1 MADLAQ
7 LLAQAQAQREAQNPF
22 LTGAQ
27 SVQQSMANSF
37 TPQNLKG
44 VSGGDIALAAIAGAL
59 ASGGMSYFGRKQ
71 EDEQKAAENLALAQA
86 LQAKDPAAIA
96 FNSEVLRQHPA
107 ILLGLQEKA
116 QERADKTDEQ
126 ARLWKNLG
134 YKKGANG
141 SWEID
146 PSSPAMQRL
155 AQEQSQLEETKR
167 AHDLSN
173 SIAQQQLRISM
184 QQLEET
190 KREHDL
196 SNSIAQQRLKQEAEY
211 QEGVLK
217 EKTTARLA
225 KSGGELPNEEVSLQ
239 DINITDHSDLN
250 SIMTERDT
258 AKKLGVYEQKTPGVV
273 QSNAKAWDVFMTG
286 AKGKPSAT
294 RDSISLDSVIKNI
307 DILSKSDG
315 KFRSDSGLVDAAYGA
330 YAWIGGKNVATDRRA
345 YDAIRLK
352 VIEGDLSNLAP
363 VTDVDLRSELNTAL
377 IGNDWE
383 KTKQE
388 LAKIKEK
395 LQTDSAIN
403 KMVLK
408 FAGANPARLNNVSP
422 AQIRAAA
429 RAMYEAK
436 MNAYREQSV
445 GSTPDDAAMRALTGE

>member
-173 SIAQQQLRISM
+173 SIAQQQLGISK
-184 QQLEET
+184 QQLE
-190 KREHDL
+190 
-196 SNSIAQQRLKQEAEY
+196 QQAEY
-211 QEGVLK
+211 QRAMLQ
-217 EKTTARLA
+217 EKSAARLA
-225 KSGGELPNEEVSLQ
+225 KSGGGLASEEISPQ
-239 DINITDHSDLN
+239 DLNINDHSDLN

-294 RDSISLDSVIKNI
+294 KDSISLDSVIKNI
-307 DILSKSDG
+307 DILLKSDG
-315 KFRSDSGLVDAAYGA
+315 KFRSDSGLPDTAYGA
-330 YAWIGGKNVATDRRA
+330 YAWVGGENVATDRRA
-345 YDAIRLK
+345 YNAIRLK

-363 VTDVDLRSELNTAL
+363 VTDVDLRAELDTAL

-383 KTKQE
+383 QTKQE
-388 LAKIKEK
+388 LTRTKEK
-395 LQTDSAIN
+395 LQADSAIN

-408 FAGANPARLNNVSP
+408 FAGANPARLNNISP
-422 AQIRAAA
+422 AQVKAAA
-429 RAMYEAK
+429 RAMYDAK
-436 MNAYREQSV
+436 MKAYIDQSA
-445 GSTPDDAAMRALTGE
+445 SSIPDDAAMRALTGE

>member
-146 PSSPAMQRL
+146 PESPAMQRL

-167 AHDLSN
+167 AHDMSN
-173 SIAQQQLRISM
+173 SIAQQQLGISK
-184 QQLEET
+184 QQLE
-190 KREHDL
+190 
-196 SNSIAQQRLKQEAEY
+196 QQAEY
-211 QEGVLK
+211 QRAMLQ
-217 EKTTARLA
+217 EKSATRLA
-225 KSGGELPNEEVSLQ
+225 KSGAGLVSEEISPQ
-239 DINITDHSDLN
+239 DLNINDHSDLN

-294 RDSISLDSVIKNI
+294 KDSISLDSVIKNI
-307 DILSKSDG
+307 DILLKSDG
-315 KFRSDSGLVDAAYGA
+315 KFRSDSGLADTAYGA
-330 YAWIGGKNVATDRRA
+330 YAWVGGKNVATDRRA
-345 YDAIRLK
+345 YNAIRLK

-363 VTDVDLRSELNTAL
+363 VTDVDLRAELDTAL

-383 KTKQE
+383 QTKQE
-388 LAKIKEK
+388 LTKTKEK
-395 LQTDSAIN
+395 LQADNAIN

-445 GSTPDDAAMRALTGE
+445 GSIPDDAAMRALTGE

>member
-134 YKKGANG
+134 YKRGENG

-173 SIAQQQLRISM
+173 SIAQQQLGISK
-184 QQLEET
+184 QQLE
-190 KREHDL
+190 
-196 SNSIAQQRLKQEAEY
+196 QQAEY
-211 QEGVLK
+211 QRAMLQ
-217 EKTTARLA
+217 EKTAARLA
-225 KSGGELPNEEVSLQ
+225 KSGGGLPNEEISPQ
-239 DINITDHSDLN
+239 DLNINDHSDLN

-307 DILSKSDG
+307 DTLSKSDG
-315 KFRSDSGLVDAAYGA
+315 KFRSDSGLADAAYGA
-330 YAWIGGKNVATDRRA
+330 YAWVGGKNVATDRRA
-345 YDAIRLK
+345 YNAIRLK

-363 VTDVDLRSELNTAL
+363 VTDVDLRAELDTAL

-403 KMVLK
+403 KMVLR

-436 MNAYREQSV
+436 MNAYREKSV
-445 GSTPDDAAMRALTGE
+445 GSAPDDAAMRALTEE